1 MSQRRARRSG
11 SGHLMGSMSASWGG
25 NARGRHVWGRSASRD
40 RRSLQ
45 LKIAHRD
52 LQRHDLGA
60 GIVRVPCS
68 YASTSQG
75 RYNPVPI
82 RREGKQLQ
90 QVWPAAQKP
99 WPHRRLLLPDACL
112 AGYAPPVAIWRIFPP
127 SLSRDISRPPR
138 PSISLALRPL
148 VASSYRLRAVARQLR
163 GGGFSAA
170 NIGT

>member
-1 MSQRRARRSG
+1 MRELPALPLRFEAFRAEDPTAQEPPSRTCRVP
-11 SGHLMGSMSASWGG
+11 SASG
-25 NARGRHVWGRSASRD
+25 D

-52 LQRHDLGA
+52 LQRHGLGA
-60 GIVRVPCS
+60 GIVRDARV

-75 RYNPVPI
+75 RYNPLHI
-82 RREGKQLQ
+82 RRGRTHLQ

-112 AGYAPPVAIWRIFPP
+112 ARYAPPVAIWRIFPP

-138 PSISLALRPL
+138 PSISLALDKMKAGTEQKL
-148 VASSYRLRAVARQLR
+148 QDNEVVTYHVVDVV
-163 GGGFSAA
+163 GGGSMA
-170 NIGT
+170 